1 MTKITALAVMALA
14 LALAAPEVPASAAA
28 AGSTQV
34 LYVALGGSDTSNSCA
49 VVSSPCATISHAV
62 AEAAADDVIDVAPG
76 RYLEHGIV
84 LAVSVTIEGSGAA
97 STIIDAGHQGQ
108 AMLVQPGATV
118 ALDRLTVA
126 NGHTP
131 GHAGAVENSGTLS
144 LIHDRF
150 AGNHATDPGGAIVN
164 YATITAM
171 VGDTFTGNRSAS
183 YGGAVENF
191 GTIVLAADDA
201 FTGNIADIGAGAV
214 DNQGTI
220 TSLDGSSFTANGAG
234 YAGALDNSGSIGDL
248 SRDAFWRNDVTGYGG
263 AIVNVLAATIS
274 KLTNDTLAYNSVSDG
289 LGQGGA
295 IEQDGAATIGLL
307 ANDTIVHNH
316 ATIGGGIDNESST
329 VRSATG
335 VIIAFNT
342 GTQGANCG
350 DFQSRL
356 VDSGYNLE
364 SDTAAS
370 CGFSAQAHDL
380 VGVNPRL
387 RPLGDYGGPTLTA
400 PPSPSSIII
409 TGSPTAPCALGVDQ
423 RGVPRPQPPGGGCDI
438 GAVQF
443 APPAPASL
451 SPSAGPPSGD
461 TRVHLTGSGFTL
473 STQVMFGHTPARFWV
488 SGDSGITA
496 VSPPGH
502 GSEPVRVVNPDG
514 RSASVLRFT
523 YS

>member
-1 MTKITALAVMALA
+1 MT
-14 LALAAPEVPASAAA
+14 
-28 AGSTQV
+28 GS
-34 LYVALGGSDTSNSCA
+34 
-49 VVSSPCATISHAV
+49 
-62 AEAAADDVIDVAPG
+62 
-76 RYLEHGIV
+76 R
-84 LAVSVTIEGSGAA
+84 
-97 STIIDAGHQGQ
+97 
-108 AMLVQPGATV
+108 
-118 ALDRLTVA
+118 
-126 NGHTP
+126 
-131 GHAGAVENSGTLS
+131 
-144 LIHDRF
+144 
-150 AGNHATDPGGAIVN
+150 GNHATDPGGAIVN

-370 CGFSAQAHDL
+370 CGFSAQAHDF

-400 PPSPSSIII
+400 SPSPSSIII
-409 TGSPTAPCALGVDQ
+409 TRQ
-423 RGVPRPQPPGGGCDI
+423 
-438 GAVQF
+438 
-443 APPAPASL
+443 
-451 SPSAGPPSGD
+451 
-461 TRVHLTGSGFTL
+461 
-473 STQVMFGHTPARFWV
+473 
-488 SGDSGITA
+488 
-496 VSPPGH
+496 
-502 GSEPVRVVNPDG
+502 PDG
-514 RSASVLRFT
+514 ALRPRRRPAGRAASPAARRRV
-523 YS
+523 